1 VHYAPPLA
9 ALALIALASPAK
21 ADFPVSPL
29 LDIYES
35 YNDCFKVA
43 TDDGLKPEVLGTL
56 GWARATLTKDGK
68 PVPDGPI
75 IYGNPKR
82 KPAIFLSAERGS
94 GSCMVVARLE
104 SEAAFEQFKSAWGG
118 KLPPPNAKGEIIF
131 FAEGR
136 PVQLTKGGTS
146 DKPALTIAVMTPMEK
161 K

>member
-1 VHYAPPLA
+1 MNYPRPVLA
-9 ALALIALASPAK
+9 ITLAALASPAA

-43 TDDGLKPEVLGTL
+43 TDDGLQPEVLGTL
-56 GWARATLTKDGK
+56 GWVRATLTKDGK

-75 IYGNPKR
+75 IYGNAKR
-82 KPAIFLSAERGS
+82 KPAIILSAEKGS

-104 SEAAFEQFKSAWGG
+104 NAASFEQFKSAWGG
-118 KLPPPNAKGEIIF
+118 KLPAPNAKGEILF

-136 PVQLTKGGTS
+136 PIQLKQGGTA
-146 DKPALTIAVMTPMEK
+146 DKPALTIAVITPPEK